1 MFKLYTEFGAL
12 GECVPPGLFFAVL
25 VGFLSEKIQ
34 PPEKKSGNS
43 LNLSRLPPCAHMRAV
58 LADVSPFTFYAA
70 RKSWGTLGRK
80 LGIEKA
86 TIDEGLAHVGDFPL
100 TDIYAKR
107 NWQLAWDANRRVLD
121 LFRW

>member
-1 MFKLYTEFGAL
+1 MRSSGALFCNFFGAGTSAEWWL
-12 GECVPPGLFFAVL
+12 PALHRYATADIATKNVNRKLAQWAEREGL
-25 VGFLSEKIQ
+25 
-34 PPEKKSGNS
+34 P
-43 LNLSRLPPCAHMRAV
+43 
-58 LADVSPFTFYAA
+58 PFTFYAA

-100 TDIYAKR
+100 TDIYAER